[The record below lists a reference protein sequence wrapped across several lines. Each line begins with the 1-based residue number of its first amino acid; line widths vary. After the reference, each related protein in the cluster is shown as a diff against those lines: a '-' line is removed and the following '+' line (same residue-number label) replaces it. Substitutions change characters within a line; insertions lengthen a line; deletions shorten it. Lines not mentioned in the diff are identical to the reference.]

1 MPCGYATIELKAAPA
16 DFHFP
21 TTNHTRHC
29 FTRYTEFHRCL
40 ATKGGNSGECERFAK
55 YYRSLCPVCV
65 AESRIVWIINLYT
78 CTPLSVRGNGSS
90 SFCKLLGLINKMERI
105 FSQVDCFDL
114 ACFELH
120 FVHFLV
126 LFHALSF

>member
-1 MPCGYATIELKAAPA
+1 IELKTAPA

-55 YYRSLCPVCV
+55 YYRSLCPGEWV
-65 AESRIVWIINLYT
+65 
-78 CTPLSVRGNGSS
+78 SS
-90 SFCKLLGLINKMERI
+90 P
-105 FSQVDCFDL
+105 
-114 ACFELH
+114 
-120 FVHFLV
+120 
-126 LFHALSF
+126 